1 MLWGNNTHHFTS
13 GSRLQKGEET
23 WKLKMAMIK
32 NFRIFHKLEP
42 PYSVIIDN
50 KNYEESLLF
59 ESNALAVLRKRDFFT
74 YAVDL
79 LFLSW
84 KNRFMKISNK
94 TNRLHNFIVC
104 IIERVFSNLDSYDI
118 DVIHSFSRKNNE
130 RSDFYSFLLISM
142 LYSGTSTT

>member
-1 MLWGNNTHHFTS
+1 
-13 GSRLQKGEET
+13 
-23 WKLKMAMIK
+23 MAMIK

-84 KNRFMKISNK
+84 KKSIYENK
-94 TNRLHNFIVC
+94 QQNKSFTQFYCLH
-104 IIERVFSNLDSYDI
+104 YW
-118 DVIHSFSRKNNE
+118 
-130 RSDFYSFLLISM
+130 
-142 LYSGTSTT
+142 TSIF